1 MVVFHGLLRRSP
13 ATTVKG
19 YSPSCTVSSTTRL
32 AIDPRAAEAETLFAG
47 TTMKNGTKIIAAVLL
62 AAWIPHPMPAAAQS
76 YTIQKP
82 GEMPVHVRATPGG
95 ATISKS
101 GELPTYVRSTGSG
114 GATISKPGELP
125 TYVRPGANGSA
136 TISKPGQL
144 PTYVRATS
152 GGGATISKPGELPVH
167 VRPTSGG
174 FIVQKSGELP
184 TYVRT
189 SGGGKDGLTAADVAK
204 YLPGIADK
212 AEKRQGKK

>member
-1 MVVFHGLLRRSP
+1 MLVTHGLDQRSP
-13 ATTVKG
+13 VAPAKG
-19 YSPSCTVSSTTRL
+19 YPPSCAVSCTTHL
-32 AIDPRAAEAETLFAG
+32 AIDPQAAEAETSPAG
-47 TTMKNGTKIIAAVLL
+47 TAMNHGTQIIAAALL
-62 AAWIPHPMPAAAQS
+62 ATWIPHPTLAQS
-76 YTIQKP
+76 YTIDKP
-82 GEMPVHVRATPGG
+82 GQLPIHVRATAGG
-95 ATISKS
+95 ATITKP

-184 TYVRT
+184 TYVRK

-204 YLPGIADK
+204 YLPGIAAK
-212 AEKRQGKK
+212 AEKKQGRK